1 MPYPKT
7 TTMTDT
13 FNTTSSVMVAAD
25 LINEMIPPLKS
36 NDSVK
41 KALNWMDAFRIT
53 QLPIVENNVYKGII
67 TEDMLYEINNPDAT
81 IASIEPLYEDVFVGE
96 DKHFYD
102 VMRLAT
108 DHNLRIIAVV
118 DLNNMFVGVITVRDT
133 LAAFARTFANQSA
146 GAIIVLS
153 MNYRDYSLAHI
164 SRLIEEN
171 NTKILSSYVDTDPYD
186 TNLIKLTLKLDKSE
200 LTPILATLERFEYR
214 VIAKFQENPDAD
226 IQKERL
232 DMFFRYFDI

>member
-1 MPYPKT
+1 
-7 TTMTDT
+7 MTDT

-25 LINEMIPPLKS
+25 LINEMIPPLKR
-36 NDSVK
+36 NDSVR

-53 QLPIVENNVYKGII
+53 QLPIVEDNVYKGII
-67 TEDMLYEINNPDAT
+67 TEDMLYEVNNPEAT
-81 IASIEPLYEDVFVGE
+81 IDSIEPFHADVFVSE
-96 DKHFYD
+96 EQHFYD

-118 DLNNMFVGVITVRDT
+118 DLNSLFVGVITVRDT
-133 LAAFARTFANQSA
+133 LAAFARTFASQSA
-146 GAIIVLS
+146 GAIIVMS
-153 MNYRDYSLAHI
+153 MNYRDYSLSHI

-171 NTKILSSYVDTDPYD
+171 NTKILSSYVDSDPYD
-186 TNLIKLTLKLDKSE
+186 HNLIKLTLKLDKTE
-200 LTPILATLERFEYR
+200 LTSILATLERFEYR

>member
-1 MPYPKT
+1 
-7 TTMTDT
+7 MTDT
-13 FNTTSSVMVAAD
+13 YNTTSSVMVAAD
-25 LINEMIPPLKS
+25 LINEMIPPLKG
-36 NDSVK
+36 NDSVR

-53 QLPIVENNVYKGII
+53 QLPIVENNIYKGII
-67 TEDMLYEINNPDAT
+67 TEDMLYEINNPDA
-81 IASIEPLYEDVFVGE
+81 IIDVIEPLYEDVFVGE
-96 DKHFYD
+96 DQHFYD

-118 DLNNMFVGVITVRDT
+118 DLNNMFVGAITVRDT
-133 LAAFARTFANQSA
+133 LAAFARTFANQSR
-146 GAIIVLS
+146 GAIIVMS
-153 MNYRDYSLAHI
+153 MNYRDYSLSHI

-186 TNLIKLTLKLDKSE
+186 TSLIKLTLKLDKTE

-214 VIAKFQENPDAD
+214 VIAKFQENPDVD
-226 IQKERL
+226 VQKERL

>member
-1 MPYPKT
+1 
-7 TTMTDT
+7 MTDT
-13 FNTTSSVMVAAD
+13 YTTSSVMVAAD

-53 QLPIVENNVYKGII
+53 QLPVVDSNIYKGII
-67 TEDMLYEINNPDAT
+67 TEDMLYEVNNPEANID
-81 IASIEPLYEDVFVGE
+81 SIEPLYEDVFVGE
-96 DKHFYD
+96 DQHFYD
-102 VMRLAT
+102 VMRIAT

-118 DLNNMFVGVITVRDT
+118 DLSNVFVGVITVRDT

-146 GAIIVLS
+146 GAILVMS
-153 MNYRDYSLAHI
+153 MNYRDYSLSHI

-186 TNLIKLTLKLDKSE
+186 THLIKLTLKLDKTE

-214 VIAKFQENPDAD
+214 VIAKFQENPDVD

>member
-1 MPYPKT
+1 
-7 TTMTDT
+7 MTDT
-13 FNTTSSVMVAAD
+13 YNTTTSIMVAAD

-36 NDSVK
+36 QDSVK

-81 IASIEPLYEDVFVGE
+81 IDAIEPLYEDVFVGE
-96 DKHFYD
+96 DQHFYD

-118 DLNNMFVGVITVRDT
+118 DLSNIFVGVITVRDT

-146 GAIIVLS
+146 GAILVMS

-186 TNLIKLTLKLDKSE
+186 TNLIKLTLKLDKTE

>member
-1 MPYPKT
+1 
-7 TTMTDT
+7 MTDT
-13 FNTTSSVMVAAD
+13 YNTTSSVMVAAD

-53 QLPIVENNVYKGII
+53 QLPIVENNAYKGII
-67 TEDMLYEINNPDAT
+67 TEDMLYEINNPDAS
-81 IASIEPLYEDVFVGE
+81 IDSIEPLYEDVFVGE
-96 DKHFYD
+96 DQHFYD

-118 DLNNMFVGVITVRDT
+118 DATNLFVGVITIRDT

-146 GAIIVLS
+146 GAIIVMS
-153 MNYRDYSLAHI
+153 MNYRDYSLSHI

-186 TNLIKLTLKLDKSE
+186 TNLIKLTLKLDKTE

>member
-1 MPYPKT
+1 
-7 TTMTDT
+7 MTDT

>member
-1 MPYPKT
+1 
-7 TTMTDT
+7 MTDT

-171 NTKILSSYVDTDPYD
+171 NTKILSSYLDTDPYD

>member
-1 MPYPKT
+1 
-7 TTMTDT
+7 MTDT

-25 LINEMIPPLKS
+25 LINEMIPPLKR

-81 IASIEPLYEDVFVGE
+81 IDVIELLYEDVFVGE
-96 DKHFYD
+96 EQHFYD

-118 DLNNMFVGVITVRDT
+118 DLSNIFVGVITVRDT

-146 GAIIVLS
+146 GAIIVMS
-153 MNYRDYSLAHI
+153 MSYRDYSLSHI

-186 TNLIKLTLKLDKSE
+186 TNLIKLTLKLDKTE

>member
-1 MPYPKT
+1 
-7 TTMTDT
+7 
-13 FNTTSSVMVAAD
+13 
-25 LINEMIPPLKS
+25 L
-36 NDSVK
+36 
-41 KALNWMDAFRIT
+41 AFRIT
-53 QLPIVENNVYKGII
+53 QLPIVDDNAYKGII

-81 IASIEPLYEDVFVGE
+81 IAAIEPFYEDVFVGE
-96 DKHFYD
+96 DQHFYD

-118 DLNNMFVGVITVRDT
+118 DTTNLFVGVITVRDT

-146 GAIIVLS
+146 GAIIVMS
-153 MNYRDYSLAHI
+153 MNYRDYSLSHI

-186 TNLIKLTLKLDKSE
+186 TNLIKLTLKLDKTE

>member
-1 MPYPKT
+1 
-7 TTMTDT
+7 MTDT
-13 FNTTSSVMVAAD
+13 YNTTSSVMVAAD

-53 QLPIVENNVYKGII
+53 QLPIIENNAYKGII

-81 IASIEPLYEDVFVGE
+81 IAAIEPLYEGVFVGE
-96 DKHFYD
+96 DQHFYD

-118 DLNNMFVGVITVRDT
+118 DATNLFVGVITVRDT

-146 GAIIVLS
+146 GAIIVMS
-153 MNYRDYSLAHI
+153 MSYRDYSLSHI

-186 TNLIKLTLKLDKSE
+186 TNLIKLTLKLDKTE

>member
-1 MPYPKT
+1 
-7 TTMTDT
+7 MTDT
-13 FNTTSSVMVAAD
+13 YNTTTSIMVAAD

-36 NDSVK
+36 QDSVK

-81 IASIEPLYEDVFVGE
+81 IDAIEPLYEDVFVGE
-96 DKHFYD
+96 DQHFYD

-118 DLNNMFVGVITVRDT
+118 DLSNIFVGVITVRDT

-146 GAIIVLS
+146 GAILVMS

-186 TNLIKLTLKLDKSE
+186 SNLIKLTLKLDKTE

>member
-1 MPYPKT
+1 
-7 TTMTDT
+7 MTDT
-13 FNTTSSVMVAAD
+13 YTTSNSIMVAAD

-41 KALNWMDAFRIT
+41 KALNWMDAFRLT

-81 IASIEPLYEDVFVGE
+81 MDVIEPLYEDVFVGE
-96 DKHFYD
+96 YQHFYD

-118 DLNNMFVGVITVRDT
+118 DAANLFVGVITVRDT

-146 GAIIVLS
+146 GAIIVMS
-153 MNYRDYSLAHI
+153 MNYRDYSLSHI

-171 NTKILSSYVDTDPYD
+171 NTKILSSYIDTDPYD
-186 TNLIKLTLKLDKSE
+186 TNLIKLTLKLDKTE

-214 VIAKFQENPDAD
+214 VIAKFQENPDVD

>member
-1 MPYPKT
+1 
-7 TTMTDT
+7 MTDT

-81 IASIEPLYEDVFVGE
+81 IAVIEPLYEDVFVGGE
-96 DKHFYD
+96 QHFYD

-118 DLNNMFVGVITVRDT
+118 DSTNLFVGVITIRDT

-153 MNYRDYSLAHI
+153 MNYRDYSLSHI

>member
-1 MPYPKT
+1 MADTYNT
-7 TTMTDT
+7 TT
-13 FNTTSSVMVAAD
+13 SIMVAAD

-36 NDSVK
+36 QDSVK

-81 IASIEPLYEDVFVGE
+81 IDAIEPLYEDVFVGE
-96 DKHFYD
+96 DQHFYD

-118 DLNNMFVGVITVRDT
+118 DLSNIFVGVITVRDT

-146 GAIIVLS
+146 GAILVMS

-186 TNLIKLTLKLDKSE
+186 TNLIKLTLKLDKTE

>member
-1 MPYPKT
+1 
-7 TTMTDT
+7 MTDT
-13 FNTTSSVMVAAD
+13 YNTTSSVMVAAD

-53 QLPIVENNVYKGII
+53 QLPIVENNAYKGII
-67 TEDMLYEINNPDAT
+67 TEDMLYEINNPDAS
-81 IASIEPLYEDVFVGE
+81 IATIEPLYEDVFVGE
-96 DKHFYD
+96 DQHFYD

-118 DLNNMFVGVITVRDT
+118 DATNLFVGVITIRDT

-146 GAIIVLS
+146 GAIIVMS
-153 MNYRDYSLAHI
+153 MNYRDYSLSHI

-186 TNLIKLTLKLDKSE
+186 TSLIKLTLKLDKTE

>member
-1 MPYPKT
+1 
-7 TTMTDT
+7 MTDT
-13 FNTTSSVMVAAD
+13 YTVSSSIMVAAD

-53 QLPIVENNVYKGII
+53 QLPIVDNNVYKGII
-67 TEDMLYEINNPDAT
+67 TEDMLYEINNPDAA
-81 IASIEPLYEDVFVGE
+81 INLIEPLYEDVFVGE
-96 DKHFYD
+96 DQHFYD

-118 DLNNMFVGVITVRDT
+118 DLENTFVGVITVRDT

-153 MNYRDYSLAHI
+153 MNYRDYSLSHI

-186 TNLIKLTLKLDKSE
+186 NNLIKLTLKLDKSE

>member
-1 MPYPKT
+1 MN
-7 TTMTDT
+7 DT
-13 FNTTSSVMVAAD
+13 YTTSIMVAAD

-36 NDSVK
+36 SDSVK
-41 KALNWMDAFRIT
+41 KALNWMDAFRMT

-81 IASIEPLYEDVFVGE
+81 MDAIEPLYEDVFVGE
-96 DKHFYD
+96 DQHFYD

-118 DLNNMFVGVITVRDT
+118 DLQNLFVGVITVRDT

-146 GAIIVLS
+146 GAILVMS
-153 MNYRDYSLAHI
+153 MNYRDYSLSHI

-186 TNLIKLTLKLDKSE
+186 THLIKLTLKLDKTE
-200 LTPILATLERFEYR
+200 LTSILATLERFEYR

>member
-1 MPYPKT
+1 
-7 TTMTDT
+7 MTDT
-13 FNTTSSVMVAAD
+13 YNTTSSVMVAAD

-53 QLPIVENNVYKGII
+53 QLPIVDDNAYKGII

-81 IASIEPLYEDVFVGE
+81 IAAIEPFYEDVFVGE
-96 DKHFYD
+96 DQHFYD

-118 DLNNMFVGVITVRDT
+118 DTTNLFVGVITVRDT

-146 GAIIVLS
+146 GAIIVMS
-153 MNYRDYSLAHI
+153 MNYRDYSLSHI

-186 TNLIKLTLKLDKSE
+186 TNLIKLTLKLDKTE

>member
-1 MPYPKT
+1 
-7 TTMTDT
+7 MTDT
-13 FNTTSSVMVAAD
+13 FNSTTSVMVAAD
-25 LINEMIPPLKS
+25 LINEMIPPLKG
-36 NDSVK
+36 NDSVR

-53 QLPIVENNVYKGII
+53 QLPVVEDNVYKGII
-67 TEDMLYEINNPDAT
+67 TEDMLYEINNPEAT
-81 IASIEPLYEDVFVGE
+81 IDSVEPFYEDVFVSE
-96 DKHFYD
+96 EQHFYD

-108 DHNLRIIAVV
+108 DHNLRIIAVL
-118 DLNNMFVGVITVRDT
+118 DLSNFFVGVITVRDT
-133 LAAFARTFANQSA
+133 LAAFARTFASQSA

-153 MNYRDYSLAHI
+153 MNYRDYSLSHI

-186 TNLIKLTLKLDKSE
+186 HNLIKLTLKLDKTE
-200 LTPILATLERFEYR
+200 LNAILATLERFEYR

>member
-1 MPYPKT
+1 
-7 TTMTDT
+7 MTDT
-13 FNTTSSVMVAAD
+13 YNTTTSIMVAAD

-53 QLPIVENNVYKGII
+53 QLPIVENNVYRGII
-67 TEDMLYEINNPDAT
+67 TEDMLYEVNNPDAT
-81 IASIEPLYEDVFVGE
+81 IDTIEPLYEEVFVGE
-96 DKHFYD
+96 DQHFYD

-118 DLNNMFVGVITVRDT
+118 DTTNLFVGVITVRDT

-153 MNYRDYSLAHI
+153 MNYRDYSLSHI

-186 TNLIKLTLKLDKSE
+186 TNLIKLTLKLDKTE

>member
-1 MPYPKT
+1 
-7 TTMTDT
+7 MTDT

-25 LINEMIPPLKS
+25 LINEMIPPLKR
-36 NDSVK
+36 NDSVR

-53 QLPIVENNVYKGII
+53 QLPIVEDNVYKGII
-67 TEDMLYEINNPDAT
+67 TEDMLYEINNPEAT
-81 IASIEPLYEDVFVGE
+81 IDSIEPFHADVFVSE
-96 DKHFYD
+96 EQHFYD

-118 DLNNMFVGVITVRDT
+118 DLNSLFVGVITVRDT
-133 LAAFARTFANQSA
+133 LAAFARTFASQSA
-146 GAIIVLS
+146 GAIIVMS
-153 MNYRDYSLAHI
+153 MNYRDYSLSHI

-171 NTKILSSYVDTDPYD
+171 NTKILSSYVDSDPYD
-186 TNLIKLTLKLDKSE
+186 HNLIKLTLKLDKTE
-200 LTPILATLERFEYR
+200 LTSILATLERFEYR

>member
-1 MPYPKT
+1 MLYPNT
-7 TTMTDT
+7 IIMNDT
-13 FNTTSSVMVAAD
+13 YNTTSSIMVAAD
-25 LINEMIPPLKS
+25 LINEMIPPLKG

-53 QLPIVENNVYKGII
+53 QLPIVENNIYKGII
-67 TEDMLYEINNPDAT
+67 TEDMLYEVNNPEAT
-81 IASIEPLYEDVFVGE
+81 INTIEPFYEEVFVAE
-96 DKHFYD
+96 EQHFYD

-108 DHNLRIIAVV
+108 DHNLRIIAVL
-118 DLNNMFVGVITVRDT
+118 DLNNAFAGVITVRDT
-133 LAAFARTFANQSA
+133 LTAFARTFANQSA
-146 GAIIVLS
+146 GAIIVMS
-153 MNYRDYSLAHI
+153 MNYRDYSLSHI

-186 TNLIKLTLKLDKSE
+186 TNLIKLTLKLDKTE
-200 LTPILATLERFEYR
+200 LTSILATLERFEYR

>member
-1 MPYPKT
+1 
-7 TTMTDT
+7 MTDT
-13 FNTTSSVMVAAD
+13 YNTTSSVMVAAD

-41 KALNWMDAFRIT
+41 KALNWMDAFRLT
-53 QLPIVENNVYKGII
+53 QLPIVDDNAYKGII

-81 IASIEPLYEDVFVGE
+81 IAAIEPFYEDVFVGE
-96 DKHFYD
+96 DQHFYD

-118 DLNNMFVGVITVRDT
+118 DTTNLFVGVITVRDT

-146 GAIIVLS
+146 GAIIVMS
-153 MNYRDYSLAHI
+153 MNYRDYSLSHI

-186 TNLIKLTLKLDKSE
+186 TNLIKLTLKLDKTE

>member
-1 MPYPKT
+1 MADTYNT
-7 TTMTDT
+7 TT
-13 FNTTSSVMVAAD
+13 SIMVAAD

-36 NDSVK
+36 QDSVK

-81 IASIEPLYEDVFVGE
+81 IDAIEPLYEDVFVGE
-96 DKHFYD
+96 DQHFYD

-118 DLNNMFVGVITVRDT
+118 DLSNIFVGVITVRDT
-133 LAAFARTFANQSA
+133 LSAFARTFANQSA
-146 GAIIVLS
+146 GAILVMS

-186 TNLIKLTLKLDKSE
+186 TNLIKLTLKLDKTE

>member
-1 MPYPKT
+1 MNDTYNT
-7 TTMTDT
+7 TT
-13 FNTTSSVMVAAD
+13 SVMVAAD

-67 TEDMLYEINNPDAT
+67 TEDMLYEINNPDAD
-81 IASIEPLYEDVFVGE
+81 IDSIEPLYEDVFVGE
-96 DKHFYD
+96 EQHFYD

-133 LAAFARTFANQSA
+133 LTAFARTFANQSA
-146 GAIIVLS
+146 GAILVMS
-153 MNYRDYSLAHI
+153 MNYRDYSLSHI

-186 TNLIKLTLKLDKSE
+186 TNLIKLTLKLDKTE
-200 LTPILATLERFEYR
+200 LMPILATLERFEYR